1 MVTFVPSLI
10 KNVFYNMLKQ
20 ILEMAQKVIK
30 IIFPKS
36 RWGNVLYLVIGFL
49 LSYYEP
55 ISELVQALLA
65 LFK

>member
-1 MVTFVPSLI
+1 
-10 KNVFYNMLKQ
+10 MLKR
-20 ILEMAQKVIK
+20 ILQMAQKVIK

-55 ISELVQALLA
+55 ISEFVQTLLA
-65 LFK
+65 LFE

>member
-1 MVTFVPSLI
+1 MVTFVCML
-10 KNVFYNMLKQ
+10 KNINVEVMVKQ
-20 ILEMAQKVIK
+20 ILSMAQKAIK

-36 RWGNVLYLVIGFL
+36 RWGNVLYLFLGFL

-55 ISELVQALLA
+55 IVEFINALLA

>member
-1 MVTFVPSLI
+1 MLYSI
-10 KNVFYNMLKQ
+10 KKNVVIKQ
-20 ILEMAQKVIK
+20 VLQMAQKVIK

-55 ISELVQALLA
+55 ISEFIQALLA

>member
-1 MVTFVPSLI
+1 MVIFGCML
-10 KNVFYNMLKQ
+10 KNINVEIMAKQ
-20 ILEMAQKVIK
+20 ILEIAQKVIK

-49 LSYYEP
+49 LSYFEP
-55 ISELVQALLA
+55 ISELIKALLA

>member
-1 MVTFVPSLI
+1 MV
-10 KNVFYNMLKQ
+10 KQ
-20 ILEMAQKVIK
+20 ILQMAQKVIK

-55 ISELVQALLA
+55 ISEFVKA
-65 LFK
+65 LFEMFK

>member
-1 MVTFVPSLI
+1 MVTFVCML
-10 KNVFYNMLKQ
+10 KNINVKVMVKQ
-20 ILEMAQKVIK
+20 ILSMAQKVIK

-55 ISELVQALLA
+55 IAEFIKA
-65 LFK
+65 LFALFE

>member
-1 MVTFVPSLI
+1 ML
-10 KNVFYNMLKQ
+10 YNTKKEVVIKQ
-20 ILEMAQKVIK
+20 ILQMTQKVIK

-36 RWGNVLYLVIGFL
+36 RWGNVLYLVLGFL

-55 ISELVQALLA
+55 INEFIQALLA

>member
-1 MVTFVPSLI
+1 MVTFVSSLI

-20 ILEMAQKVIK
+20 ILQMAQKVVK

-55 ISELVQALLA
+55 ISEFVQALLA

>member
-1 MVTFVPSLI
+1 
-10 KNVFYNMLKQ
+10 MLKQ
-20 ILEMAQKVIK
+20 ILQMAQKVVK

-55 ISELVQALLA
+55 ISEFVQALLA

>member
-1 MVTFVPSLI
+1 MV
-10 KNVFYNMLKQ
+10 KQ
-20 ILEMAQKVIK
+20 ILQMAQKVIK

-55 ISELVQALLA
+55 IVEFINALLA